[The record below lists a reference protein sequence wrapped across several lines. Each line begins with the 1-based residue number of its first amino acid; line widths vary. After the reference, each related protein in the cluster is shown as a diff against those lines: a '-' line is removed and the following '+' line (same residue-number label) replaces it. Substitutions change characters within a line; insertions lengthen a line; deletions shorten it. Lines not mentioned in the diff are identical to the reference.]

1 MPKKY
6 SGYDE
11 MRRKMSKAV
20 VFVLVFLLMLSL
32 MSISSFAVTDTMPEG
47 YGDIAD
53 GISEWGGDKLPEG
66 IYSDS
71 PDKVG
76 DAVKEMS
83 SGKFWLKEIMVE
95 IKTRF
100 SFGAALFAKLCGL
113 LILASIFGAL
123 SRSLSSESMAGAV
136 RFCTTTAIFASII
149 YIQAEH
155 FQKVELFFQRLIGI
169 MGAMIP
175 ITGTVWAMGGNV
187 STATVG
193 TSALYVFL
201 NVCELIFAKSLVP
214 VCCLFTALALCNTL
228 SPEMGMRGL
237 TGALKKTYGFFIALV
252 MTVLTASL
260 SAQTTLSAAADST
273 GARAARLVSS
283 NIIPM
288 VGASVGETLRTLA
301 TSVQYLKSI
310 VGIGGVIF
318 ILLLFVPVLI
328 ELLLTRLVFLLS
340 SGVAEML
347 GCETEGRF
355 LSEIGGVYGML
366 IAVVSMSSVMFMLAL
381 TIFSKTAVAIA

>member
-1 MPKKY
+1 MKRIVAFIIICLTLIFVTSFSASAEDIMPDGYGELTQKVSEWSEDRLPKEMY
-6 SGYDE
+6 SQSVDDVGE
-11 MRRKMSKAV
+11 AVKKMS
-20 VFVLVFLLMLSL
+20 
-32 MSISSFAVTDTMPEG
+32 D
-47 YGDIAD
+47 
-53 GISEWGGDKLPEG
+53 
-66 IYSDS
+66 
-71 PDKVG
+71 
-76 DAVKEMS
+76 
-83 SGKFWLKEIMVE
+83 GKFWLKEISAVMKE
-95 IKTRF
+95 RIFF
-100 SFGAALFAKLCGL
+100 SASLFIKLCGL

-123 SRSLSSESMAGAV
+123 SRSLSSDSMSGAV
-136 RFCTTTAIFASII
+136 RFCTATAIFASII
-149 YIQAEH
+149 YIQTEH
-155 FQKVELFFQRLIGI
+155 FQKVELFFQRLLGI
-169 MGAMIP
+169 MSAMIP
-175 ITGTVWAMGGNV
+175 ITGTVWAMGGNI
-187 STATVG
+187 STASAG

-237 TGALKKTYGFFIALV
+237 TGALKKTYGFFIALI

-260 SAQTTLSAAADST
+260 SAQTTLCAAADST

-318 ILLLFVPVLI
+318 ILLLFIPVLI
-328 ELLLTRLVFLLS
+328 ELLLTRLVFMLT

-355 LSEIGGVYGML
+355 LSEIGGVYGIL
-366 IAVVSMSSVMFMLAL
+366 IAVVSMSSVMFMFAL
-381 TIFSKTAVAIA
+381 TIFSKTVVAIG

>member
-1 MPKKY
+1 MQRGITFIIICLLLIFVTAFSASAEDLMP
-6 SGYDE
+6 D
-11 MRRKMSKAV
+11 
-20 VFVLVFLLMLSL
+20 
-32 MSISSFAVTDTMPEG
+32 G
-47 YGDIAD
+47 YGELTQEV
-53 GISEWGGDKLPEG
+53 SEWSGDRLPEK
-66 IYSDS
+66 IYSQSVDE
-71 PDKVG
+71 VG
-76 DAVKEMS
+76 EAVKEMS
-83 SGKFWLKEIMVE
+83 DGKFWLKEILAVMKE
-95 IKTRF
+95 RF
-100 SFGAALFAKLCGL
+100 FFSASLFIKLCGL
-113 LILASIFGAL
+113 LILASIFSAL
-123 SRSLSSESMAGAV
+123 GRSLSSETMSGAV
-136 RFCTTTAIFASII
+136 RFCTATAIFASII
-149 YIQAEH
+149 YIQTEH
-155 FQKVELFFQRLIGI
+155 FQKVELFFQRLVGI
-169 MGAMIP
+169 MSAMIP
-175 ITGTVWAMGGNV
+175 ITGTVWAMGGNI
-187 STATVG
+187 STASAG

-237 TGALKKTYGFFIALV
+237 TGALKKTYGFFIALI

-260 SAQTTLSAAADST
+260 SAQTTLCAAADST

-318 ILLLFVPVLI
+318 ILLLFIPVLT
-328 ELLLTRLVFLLS
+328 ELLLTRLVFLLT

-355 LSEIGGVYGML
+355 LSEIGGVYGIL
-366 IAVVSMSSVMFMLAL
+366 IAVVSMSSVMFMFAL
-381 TIFSKTAVAIA
+381 TIFSKTVVAIG

>member
-1 MPKKY
+1 MT
-6 SGYDE
+6 
-11 MRRKMSKAV
+11 KAV
-20 VFVLVFLLMLSL
+20 VFIIACFVAVPL
-32 MSISSFAVTDTMPEG
+32 ISVRASAQESAMPDG
-47 YGDIAD
+47 YGELLD
-53 GISEWGGDKLPEG
+53 GISEWGGDKLPEK
-66 IYSDS
+66 IYSQS
-71 PDKVG
+71 PEDVG
-76 DAVKEMS
+76 KAVNEMS
-83 SGKFWLKEIMVE
+83 SGRFWLNDIANEIR
-95 IKTRF
+95 TRF
-100 SFGAALFAKLCGL
+100 SSGAALFAKLCGL
-113 LILASIFGAL
+113 LILSSIFGAL

-136 RFCTTTAIFASII
+136 RFCSTTAIFASII
-149 YIQAEH
+149 YIQTEH
-155 FQKVELFFQRLIGI
+155 FQRVELFFQRLIGI
-169 MGAMIP
+169 MSAMIP

-187 STATVG
+187 STATAG

-237 TGALKKTYGFFIALV
+237 TGALKKTYGFFIALI

-260 SAQTTLSAAADST
+260 SAQTTLCAAADST

-283 NIIPM
+283 NVIPM

-301 TSVQYLKSI
+301 TSVQHLKSV

-318 ILLLFVPVLI
+318 IMLLFIPTLI
-328 ELLLTRLVFLLS
+328 DLLMTRLVFMLS
-340 SGVAEML
+340 GGVAEML

-355 LSEIGGVYGML
+355 LSEIGGVYGIL
-366 IAVVSMSSVMFMLAL
+366 IAVVSMSSVMFIFAL

>member
-1 MPKKY
+1 
-6 SGYDE
+6 
-11 MRRKMSKAV
+11 MSKAV
-20 VFVLVFLLMLSL
+20 IFVIAFLVALPL
-32 MSISSFAVTDTMPEG
+32 MSVTAFAASYTMPEG
-47 YGDIAD
+47 YGELTDEVT
-53 GISEWGGDKLPEG
+53 EWGKDKLPDG
-66 IYSDS
+66 IYSES
-71 PDKVG
+71 AEEVG
-76 DAVKEMS
+76 NAVKEMS
-83 SGKFWLKEIMVE
+83 DGKFWLKEIMGE

-100 SFGAALFAKLCGL
+100 SYGAKLFAKLCGL

-149 YIQAEH
+149 YIQTEH
-155 FQKVELFFQRLIGI
+155 FQKVELFFQRLVGI
-169 MGAMIP
+169 MSAMIP

-187 STATVG
+187 STATAG

-201 NVCELIFAKSLVP
+201 NVCELVFAKSLVP

-237 TGALKKTYGFFIALV
+237 TGALKKTYGFFIALI

-260 SAQTTLSAAADST
+260 SAQTTLCAAADST
-273 GARAARLVSS
+273 GARAARIVSS
-283 NIIPM
+283 NVIPM

-301 TSVQYLKSI
+301 TSVQHLKSV
-310 VGIGGVIF
+310 VGLGGVIF
-318 ILLLFVPVLI
+318 ILLLFIPVLV

-355 LSEIGGVYGML
+355 LSEIGGVYGIL
-366 IAVVSMSSVMFMLAL
+366 IAVVSMSSVMFIFAL
-381 TIFSKTAVAIA
+381 TIFSKTVVAIA

>member
-1 MPKKY
+1 
-6 SGYDE
+6 
-11 MRRKMSKAV
+11 MSKAV
-20 VFVLVFLLMLSL
+20 IFVIAFLVALPL
-32 MSISSFAVTDTMPEG
+32 MSGTAFAASYTMPEG
-47 YGDIAD
+47 YGELTDEVT
-53 GISEWGGDKLPEG
+53 EWGKDKLPDG
-66 IYSDS
+66 IYSES
-71 PDKVG
+71 AEEVG
-76 DAVKEMS
+76 NAVKEMS
-83 SGKFWLKEIMVE
+83 DGKFWLKEIMGE

-100 SFGAALFAKLCGL
+100 SYGAKLFAKLCGL

-149 YIQAEH
+149 YIQTEH
-155 FQKVELFFQRLIGI
+155 FQKVELFFQRLVGI
-169 MGAMIP
+169 MSAMIP

-187 STATVG
+187 STATAG

-201 NVCELIFAKSLVP
+201 NVCELVFAKSLVP

-237 TGALKKTYGFFIALV
+237 TGALKKTYGFFIALI

-260 SAQTTLSAAADST
+260 SAQTTLCAAADST

-283 NIIPM
+283 NVIPM

-301 TSVQYLKSI
+301 TSVQHLKSV
-310 VGIGGVIF
+310 VGLGGVIF
-318 ILLLFVPVLI
+318 ILLLFIPVLV

-355 LSEIGGVYGML
+355 LSEIGGVYGIL
-366 IAVVSMSSVMFMLAL
+366 IAVVSMSSVMFIFAL
-381 TIFSKTAVAIA
+381 TIFSKTVVAIA